1 MDAVCSYQGIGA
13 KVKFIL
19 HDLTSSAAGLVATP
33 CSLYVVVA
41 GQGPILNPFT
51 YKKIDVVCNK

>member
-19 HDLTSSAAGLVATP
+19 HDLTSSAACLVTATF
-33 CSLYVVVA
+33 SFR
-41 GQGPILNPFT
+41 GPL
-51 YKKIDVVCNK
+51 